1 MRWPFAYLLT
11 CIIVNYCKVSS
22 GIKVSAKKLSSGLK
36 ACAKKLFSGL
46 KACGKKLSSRG
57 VMCAKLSA
65 FSDSWISGKV
75 FVQHLKWKILGPTFC
90 STFNILSGHALQSD
104 DNNATQL
111 VFDGSK
117 GF

>member
-75 FVQHLKWKILGPTFC
+75 FVQHFKWKILGPTFC
-90 STFNILSGHALQSD
+90 STFKVG
-104 DNNATQL
+104 TWTC
-111 VFDGSK
+111 GSTFK
-117 GF
+117 IDI